1 MKAPFGDVLAGI
13 LVFAVAILSGCVA
26 PERPTYN
33 AAEADRAQI
42 SGFENIRAHVD
53 DPRPPVSVH
62 DPWRPVILKDKP
74 TMLAI
79 SGGGAG
85 GAFAVGILSAWSELG
100 TRPRFAVVTGVSTGA
115 LIAPFAFL
123 GSDYDAQ
130 LRRLY
135 LSGET
140 RDLIDIE
147 WKGAGIFSPGLLKG
161 NALRSNVEQT
171 ITIEIL
177 RRIATEHRAG
187 RRLLVMTTNLDT
199 QRAVVW
205 NIGAIAASNRPD
217 ALALVRHILIASASV
232 PGIFPPVSIR
242 AVVDGKQIEE
252 LHSDGGS
259 SAQFFTLPE
268 HLLVANNDHAKGQ
281 NLHIYVIVNNAL
293 IPEFSMSRERA
304 LPIMGRAYGILLK
317 SQTKHGL
324 VALYNFAQRSGVD
337 LDIASID
344 EQVPYSMLNPLSVDY
359 MRSVYRIGY
368 KGILDRKLWVK
379 RPVFRTPYGGVALTF
394 GSLRRGFASR
404 ISGSY
409 RASDF
414 SPDRDGM
421 SAKPAVVSC
430 GEMFAMEMEKVGDWA
445 MG

>member
-1 MKAPFGDVLAGI
+1 MMKLSLREGAQRKCVKTPLGAALASI
-13 LVFAVAILSGCVA
+13 LVFAVVISTGCAA
-26 PERPTYN
+26 PERLTYS
-33 AAEADRAQI
+33 ASEADRAQI
-42 SGFENIRAHVD
+42 SGFENIRTHVD
-53 DPRPPVSVH
+53 DPRSPASTH
-62 DPWRPVILKDKP
+62 DPWKPVILKDKP

-79 SGGGAG
+79 SGGGSG

-100 TRPRFAVVTGVSTGA
+100 TRPRFEVVTGVSTGA

-123 GSDYDAQ
+123 GSDYDEQ

-161 NALRSNVEQT
+161 NALRSNVEQN
-171 ITIEIL
+171 ITGEIL
-177 RRIATEHRAG
+177 RRIAIEHRGG

-205 NIGAIAASNRPD
+205 NIGAIADSRRPD
-217 ALALVRHILIASASV
+217 ALPLVRQILIASASV

-242 AVVDGKQIEE
+242 IVVDGRQIEE

-259 SAQFFTLPE
+259 SAQLFTLPE
-268 HLLVANNDHAKGQ
+268 HLLVAHNDQAKGQ

-317 SQTKHGL
+317 SQTKQGL
-324 VALYNFAQRSGVD
+324 IALYNFAKRAGID

-344 EQVPYSMLNPLSVDY
+344 EQVPYSMLNPLSADY

-368 KGILDRKLWVK
+368 EKALGQSLWAK
-379 RPVFRTPYGGVALTF
+379 YPVFRV
-394 GSLRRGFASR
+394 
-404 ISGSY
+404 
-409 RASDF
+409 
-414 SPDRDGM
+414 PDRRL
-421 SAKPAVVSC
+421 
-430 GEMFAMEMEKVGDWA
+430 ENRR
-445 MG
+445 

>member
-1 MKAPFGDVLAGI
+1 MKCAVLENTRQKFIETPLGVAFAGI
-13 LVFAVAILSGCVA
+13 FAFAVAISSGCAA

-33 AAEADRAQI
+33 ASEADRAQI

-53 DPRPPVSVH
+53 DPRPPASMH
-62 DPWRPVILKDKP
+62 DPWKPVIVKDKP

-79 SGGGAG
+79 SGGGSG
-85 GAFAVGILSAWSELG
+85 GAFAVGVLSAWSELG
-100 TRPRFAVVTGVSTGA
+100 TRPKFEVVTGVSTGA

-123 GSDYDAQ
+123 GSDYDDQ

-147 WKGAGIFSPGLLKG
+147 WKGAGVFSPGLLKG
-161 NALRSNVEQT
+161 QALRSNVEQN
-171 ITIEIL
+171 ITIEVL
-177 RRIATEHRAG
+177 RHIATEHRAG

-205 NIGAIAASNRPD
+205 NIGAIADSHRPD
-217 ALALVRHILIASASV
+217 ALSLVRQILIASASV

-242 AVVDGKQIEE
+242 TGVDGKQIEE

-268 HLLVANNDHAKGQ
+268 HLLVAHKKHARGQ
-281 NLHIYVIVNNAL
+281 SLHIYVIVNNAL
-293 IPEFSMSRERA
+293 MPEFSMSRERA

-317 SQTKHGL
+317 SQTKQGL
-324 VALYNFAQRSGVD
+324 IALYNFAKRADID

-344 EQVPYSMLNPLSVDY
+344 EQVPYSMLDPLSADY
-359 MRSVYRIGY
+359 MRSVYRLGY
-368 KGILDRKLWVK
+368 EKTLGRRLWAK
-379 RPVFRTPYGGVALTF
+379 RPVFR
-394 GSLRRGFASR
+394 
-404 ISGSY
+404 
-409 RASDF
+409 ASDRRLTHW
-414 SPDRDGM
+414 P
-421 SAKPAVVSC
+421 
-430 GEMFAMEMEKVGDWA
+430 
-445 MG
+445 